1 MAGDA
6 GSIGR
11 RAARRID
18 ATGDSGQGRVMELR
32 AIHIFE
38 HSKSGGAISAQ
49 GGYSVGDASTGR
61 LRWIGTGP
69 RGIGN
74 CYQPEAVVCG
84 RSALGLVAGTGGG
97 RGGSVRWGGAGERE
111 LNVTRR

>member
-11 RAARRID
+11 RAARGID
-18 ATGDSGQGRVMELR
+18 AAGDSGQGRVMELR

-74 CYQPEAVVCG
+74 CYQPEVVVCG
-84 RSALGLVAGTGGG
+84 RSALGLVAGTGGNRDAFVG
-97 RGGSVRWGGAGERE
+97 RGAAEDLE
-111 LNVTRR
+111 